1 MRQFATILLIFLL
14 TETFAQKEIKTFEV
28 SDTIAYAT
36 VDRPGDLYLITISG
50 QIQKYDKDGKLK
62 VVYKHK
68 VVPTIFE
75 GRDGA
80 RLFAYYRHD
89 QQYDYLSPSFEPV
102 SSYKI
107 DPAFAI
113 DPYLIC
119 TSGEH
124 KLWVLDEAD
133 HSLKKVNVQK
143 GEVEVEVLIDST
155 IIQNANAFT
164 TMREYYGFVFLLN
177 PEKGIHIFNGMGR
190 LIKTIDVK
198 GVHSF
203 NFLGEELY
211 YVQGSKLKFVDL
223 FNADSR
229 EMDLLRP
236 AKITLLT
243 DERMFSIQDK
253 VVKISE
259 YRP

>member
-1 MRQFATILLIFLL
+1 MKRLIIVFLTLLSV
-14 TETFAQKEIKTFEV
+14 ETRAQKEIKNFDV
-28 SDTIAYAT
+28 SDTIVYAT
-36 VDRPGDLYLITISG
+36 VDRPGDLYLITSSG

-62 VVYKHK
+62 IVYKHK
-68 VVPTIFE
+68 IVPTIFE

-80 RLFAYYRHD
+80 RLFAYYRD
-89 QQYDYLSPSFEPV
+89 EQQYDYLSPSFEPL

-143 GEVEVEVLIDST
+143 GEVEIEVLIDST
-155 IIQNANAFT
+155 VIKNAKAFT
-164 TMREYYGFVFLLN
+164 MMREYYGFVFLLD
-177 PEKGIHIFNGMGR
+177 PSKGIHVFNGMGR
-190 LIKTIDVK
+190 LIKTIEAK
-198 GVHSF
+198 GIHNF

-211 YVQGSKLKFVDL
+211 YLSGKKIMFVDL

-229 EMDLLRP
+229 ELAIEKPLQ
-236 AKITLLT
+236 IILLT
-243 DERMFSIQDK
+243 DERMFSLQHK
-253 VVKISE
+253 TVKISE
-259 YRP
+259 FTP

>member
-1 MRQFATILLIFLL
+1 MKGTITIALLFTAFACI
-14 TETFAQKEIKTFEV
+14 AQKEIKSFDV
-28 SDTIAYAT
+28 SDTILYAT
-36 VDRPGDLYLITISG
+36 VDRPGDLYVVMKTG

-62 VVYKHK
+62 VAYKHK

-75 GRDGA
+75 ARDGA
-80 RLFAYYRHD
+80 KYFAYYRED
-89 QQYDYLSPSFEPV
+89 QEYDYLSPSFEPL

-133 HSLKKVNVQK
+133 HSLKKVNAQQ
-143 GEVEVEVLIDST
+143 GDVEIEVLIDSA
-155 IIQNANAFT
+155 IIQNAKVFT

-177 PEKGIHIFNGMGR
+177 PAKGIHIFNGMGR
-190 LIKTIDVK
+190 LIKTVDAK
-198 GVHSF
+198 GVHIF

-211 YVQGSKLKFVDL
+211 YIHGNKIKFVDL
-223 FNADSR
+223 FNADAR
-229 EMDLLRP
+229 ETDIQHP
-236 AKITLLT
+236 GKIVLLT
-243 DERMFSIQDK
+243 DERMFSISHK
-253 VVKISE
+253 TVRIFE
-259 YRP
+259 YKP

>member
-1 MRQFATILLIFLL
+1 MKRLIIVLLIFVSI
-14 TETFAQKEIKTFEV
+14 ETQAQKEIKSFDV
-28 SDTIAYAT
+28 SDTIVYAT
-36 VDRPGDLYLITISG
+36 VDRPGDLYLITTSG

-62 VVYKHK
+62 IVYKHK
-68 VVPTIFE
+68 IVPTIFE

-80 RLFAYYRHD
+80 RLFAYYRD
-89 QQYDYLSPSFEPV
+89 EQQYDYLSPSFEPL

-143 GEVEVEVLIDST
+143 GEVEIEVLIDST
-155 IIQNANAFT
+155 VIQNANSFSM
-164 TMREYYGFVFLLN
+164 MREYYGFVFLLN
-177 PEKGIHIFNGMGR
+177 PAKGIYIFNGMGR
-190 LIKTIDVK
+190 LIKTIDTK
-198 GVHSF
+198 GIHTF

-211 YVQGSKLKFVDL
+211 YLTGKKIVFVDL
-223 FNADSR
+223 FSADSR
-229 EMDLLRP
+229 ELPLEKP
-236 AKITLLT
+236 SQIILLT
-243 DERMFSIQDK
+243 DERMFSIQHK
-253 VVKISE
+253 AVTISE
-259 YRP
+259 FRP

>member
-1 MRQFATILLIFLL
+1 MKKLAAVILIILSIP
-14 TETFAQKEIKTFEV
+14 TFAQQEIKTFEV
-28 SDTIAYAT
+28 SDTIVFAT
-36 VDRPGDLYLITISG
+36 VDRPGDLYLITMSG

-80 RLFAYYRHD
+80 KLFAYYRHE
-89 QQYDYLSPSFEPV
+89 QQYDYLSPSFEPL

-143 GEVEVEVLIDST
+143 GEVEIEVLIDST
-155 IIQNANAFT
+155 VIENANAFT

-177 PEKGIHIFNGMGR
+177 PAKGIYIFNGMGR
-190 LIKTIDVK
+190 LIKTLDVK

-211 YVQGSKLKFVDL
+211 YAQGNKLKFVDL

-229 EMDLLRP
+229 EVALQLP
-236 AKITLLT
+236 AKFTLLT
-243 DERMFSIQDK
+243 DERMFSIQHK
-253 VVKISE
+253 VVKISVFQ
-259 YRP
+259 P